1 MVSDEARPEQA
12 IEEGYG
18 RLAPSQAVKRLVSQ
32 VGVYGFGNALQRV
45 GTFVLLPVYIARLS
59 PEEYGVLTLASL
71 VPFALPAVLTL
82 GLSHAITRYYHEW
95 VRSGVAAGNLG
106 MVWSVAVGCMF
117 LATLILDLGGG
128 LILDQVITQAPY
140 QPYLRL
146 AMWWA
151 FFSGLSLCPLCLLRV
166 REESVTFVSVST
178 GGFILATGLNIWAV
192 LAGQGVVGVLWM
204 QVLSSAAVGIVLT
217 VWYLRHASFVVHPR
231 SFLQAIRFSVP
242 LVPSSVLEVIGHRAD
257 RVFLDRW
264 ASLADIGLYT
274 LANQVGQAVKFFY
287 DSIKPAWVPFY
298 VRVSGERAD
307 SRSFLG
313 NLVTVYVAGLFLVT
327 AAVICFAADVVQWM
341 SGDGRY
347 VGALPLIP
355 IMIGVFFLQ
364 GLAPI
369 GSTAILV
376 AERTSWQPVI
386 QLLHVTGVI
395 VANLVLTQRWGA
407 TGAAWA
413 LLLSSGLFSGM
424 YLFAGHYA
432 YPLNLEWGRLGAL
445 LLGGAFFTIGLLQT
459 SHVGIK
465 VALFLLCLIWVGTIV
480 FRGRSGEA
488 NQLKASRKEKNPD
501 V

>member
-1 MVSDEARPEQA
+1 MASEGTRPGKA

-18 RLAPSQAVKRLVSQ
+18 RLAPSQAAKRLVSQ
-32 VGVYGFGNALQRV
+32 IGVYGFGNALQRL
-45 GTFVLLPVYIARLS
+45 GTFVLLPVYVARLT

-71 VPFALPAVLTL
+71 IPFALPPILSL

-106 MVWSVAVGCMF
+106 MVWLVAVGCMF
-117 LATLILDLGGG
+117 LATLVLDLAGG
-128 LILDQVITQAPY
+128 LLLNQVITQAPY

-151 FFSGLSLCPLCLLRV
+151 FFSGLSLCPFCLLRV
-166 REESVTFVSVST
+166 REQSTAFVLVST
-178 GGFILATGLNIWAV
+178 AAFFLGTGLNIWAV
-192 LAGQGVVGVLWM
+192 LAGQGVAGVLWM
-204 QVLSSAAVGIVLT
+204 QVLSNAVVGILLT
-217 VWYLRHASFVVHPR
+217 AWYLRQVSFVVHGR

-242 LVPSSVLEVIGHRAD
+242 LVPSSVLEVVGHRAD
-257 RVFLDRW
+257 RIFLDRW
-264 ASLADIGLYT
+264 ASLSDIGLYT

-287 DSIKPAWVPFY
+287 DSVKPAWVPFY

-313 NLVTVYVAGLFLVT
+313 SLVTLYVAGLCV
-327 AAVICFAADVVQWM
+327 AAVAVLCFAADVVQWM
-341 SGDGRY
+341 SRDGRY
-347 VGALPLIP
+347 QGALPLIP

-364 GLAPI
+364 GLAPV

-376 AERTSWQPVI
+376 AERTSWQPAI
-386 QLLHVTGVI
+386 QLLHVAGVI
-395 VANLVLTQRWGA
+395 MANLVLTQRWGA

-413 LLLSSGLFSGM
+413 LLLSSGLFSAM

-432 YPLNLEWGRLGAL
+432 HPLNLEWGRLAALALGGAL
-445 LLGGAFFTIGLLQT
+445 LTVGVAHT
-459 SHVGIK
+459 SHLGIK
-465 VALFLLCLIWVGTIV
+465 AALFLLLLAWVGVIV
-480 FRGRSGEA
+480 VRRRAGWGVAQVSPEESG
-488 NQLKASRKEKNPD
+488 PG

>member
-192 LAGQGVVGVLWM
+192 LAGQGGSWGAVDAGPVQCGGGYCFDCMV
-204 QVLSSAAVGIVLT
+204 SSARIVCC
-217 VWYLRHASFVVHPR
+217 
-231 SFLQAIRFSVP
+231 
-242 LVPSSVLEVIGHRAD
+242 SS
-257 RVFLDRW
+257 
-264 ASLADIGLYT
+264 S
-274 LANQVGQAVKFFY
+274 
-287 DSIKPAWVPFY
+287 
-298 VRVSGERAD
+298 
-307 SRSFLG
+307 
-313 NLVTVYVAGLFLVT
+313 
-327 AAVICFAADVVQWM
+327 
-341 SGDGRY
+341 
-347 VGALPLIP
+347 
-355 IMIGVFFLQ
+355 
-364 GLAPI
+364 
-369 GSTAILV
+369 
-376 AERTSWQPVI
+376 
-386 QLLHVTGVI
+386 
-395 VANLVLTQRWGA
+395 
-407 TGAAWA
+407 
-413 LLLSSGLFSGM
+413 LLS
-424 YLFAGHYA
+424 AGHS
-432 YPLNLEWGRLGAL
+432 
-445 LLGGAFFTIGLLQT
+445 IQ
-459 SHVGIK
+459 
-465 VALFLLCLIWVGTIV
+465 C
-480 FRGRSGEA
+480 
-488 NQLKASRKEKNPD
+488 ASRPIISFGGD
-501 V
+501 WPSCR